1 MTNENRGKRLEI
13 PTGAVYALLAAI
25 SLICITVLAVAIA
38 GDNDGGKDLG
48 PAPREELSHLYIED
62 VYFKTYEPTTYTLQ
76 VTVYITNDGTKDAAN
91 VQAHIWPVVQESN
104 IAMDMEEMD
113 FGDIYVNETKMADQV
128 INLKAGTLHS
138 VEILIFD
145 SDKLVVKG
153 RASVSTDG
161 NGGAQY
167 NTVEVK
173 GTVGDNDYDGLP
185 DAWENHYGLDPTDPS
200 DARGDEDHDGITN
213 LDEYKLNRDPTLTP
227 AEEEDAKDTGSG
239 SGLTGLFDKESDE
252 DGSPAII
259 GAGLILVLVVGVFI
273 ALIAGA
279 VISRRKMEK
288 RNEFFVDERK
298 PEPQT
303 PQRRG
308 PPTPGFDVEVRD
320 GHNDEDDDLPRGR
333 GIYE

>member
-1 MTNENRGKRLEI
+1 MTNGNKGRRLEI
-13 PTGAVYALLAAI
+13 PAGAVYALLAAI

-38 GDNDGGKDLG
+38 GDNNGDGDLEL
-48 PAPREELSHLYIED
+48 APREDLSHLYIED
-62 VYFKTYEPTTYTLQ
+62 VYFKTHESATFTLQ
-76 VTVYITNDGTKDAAN
+76 VTVYITNDGTKDASE

-113 FGDIYVNETKMADQV
+113 FGDIYVNETRMADKV

-145 SDKLVVKG
+145 SGKLVVKG

-161 NGGAQY
+161 GGGAQY

-173 GTVGDNDYDGLP
+173 GTVGDSDYDGLP
-185 DAWENHYGLDPTDPS
+185 DVWENHYGLDPTDPN
-200 DARGDEDHDGITN
+200 DARGDEDHDGITH

-227 AEEEDAKDTGSG
+227 VEEKEAKDVAPGG
-239 SGLTGLFDKESDE
+239 GLTGLFDSDE
-252 DGSPAII
+252 EDNGAPAVL
-259 GAGLILVLVVGVFI
+259 GAGLILLLVVGVII

-279 VISRRKMEK
+279 VISRRKMEVK
-288 RNEFFVDERK
+288 DEFFIDEKK
-298 PEPQT
+298 PE

-308 PPTPGFDVEVRD
+308 PPAPDFNVEVRD
-320 GHNDEDDDLPRGR
+320 GHNDEDDDLPKGR